1 MATIGG
7 VRKEPTVCELAA
19 IEKRR
24 KRTGALGEER
34 VFLVVLVLALVVVVV
49 VVVVVIVMVVVM
61 MSFVVI
67 ESHQV
72 FCPCDVVIQTLV
84 QQSVPTIKTAP
95 IYLTIM
101 PTKKC
106 WKQY

>member
-1 MATIGG
+1 
-7 VRKEPTVCELAA
+7 VCELAA

-49 VVVVVIVMVVVM
+49 VVVVIVMVVVI